1 MKTNVMT
8 ANEMTSAPSA
18 ASRGSVAPATLFNP
32 AWYSFNAPNGEPE
45 GSEEATSYEEAAVQ
59 WGEHLSPGDI
69 RLLEVWGPQGSR
81 WFRIERELHGVV
93 VREAAE

>member
-1 MKTNVMT
+1 MT

-18 ASRGSVAPATLFNP
+18 ASRGSVAPATLFDP

-45 GSEEATSYEEAAVQ
+45 GSEEATSYEEAAIQ
-59 WGEHLSPGDI
+59 WAEHLVPGDI

-81 WFRIERELHGVV
+81 WFKVERERDCAVAS
-93 VREAAE
+93 ECSQ